1 MELFVEKHES
11 EEKEWVFFLADYLK
25 RKKQL
30 VKRTEIKKE
39 GVLFFEDP
47 ITSEIYSIAD
57 VSISPESL
65 GSLKA
70 SFLKALEEPT
80 ND

>member
-1 MELFVEKHES
+1 MG
-11 EEKEWVFFLADYLK
+11 FFLADYLK

-57 VSISPESL
+57 VFDFSRIFRFS
-65 GSLKA
+65 
-70 SFLKALEEPT
+70 
-80 ND
+80 